1 MKIPTKVFEKYRE
14 VANLMLDL
22 TGFGIT
28 CKLVFTDKIEEV
40 SSVPDIK
47 QMKTMTINKSPS
59 SGFNRGDSSFRMV
72 ETFENIVLRVYWTKK
87 DFKKFASVEVPD
99 GTIMTIG
106 NLSDLPKINK
116 CKALVINTATTGHV
130 EWRFE
135 KTSEPVIHGLD
146 NSSFMCFWN
155 R

>member
-1 MKIPTKVFEKYRE
+1 MKIPTKVFKKFRE
-14 VANLMLDL
+14 AADAMLDL
-22 TGFGIT
+22 SGFGIT
-28 CKLVFTDKIEEV
+28 CKLVYTDKIEEV
-40 SSVPDIK
+40 GEVSGIK

-72 ETFENIVLRVYWTKK
+72 ETFEDIVLRVYWNKK
-87 DFKKFASVEVPD
+87 DFKKFSSVDIAD

-106 NLSDLPKINK
+106 NLSDMGNINK
-116 CKALVINTATTGHV
+116 CKALIINSATTGHT

-135 KTSEPVIHGLD
+135 KTSEPTVHGLD